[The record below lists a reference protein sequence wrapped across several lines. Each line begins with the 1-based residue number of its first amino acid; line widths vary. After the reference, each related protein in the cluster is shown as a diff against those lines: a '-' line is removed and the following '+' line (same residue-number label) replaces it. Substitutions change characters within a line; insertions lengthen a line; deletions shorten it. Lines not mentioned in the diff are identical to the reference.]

1 MLILH
6 KAFVEY
12 CPVRR
17 SEKTRIELGI
27 KFKAKLFYPCAR
39 FDEVDFHDAAVF
51 HRSYREESL
60 VVSEGGQYAV
70 YCYLPALERAEP
82 VKHLGLNTLAAV

>member
-17 SEKTRIELGI
+17 SEQTRIELGI
-27 KFKAKLFYPCAR
+27 KFKGKLFYPCAR
-39 FDEVDFHDAAVF
+39 FDEVDFHHAVAF

-60 VVSEGGQYAV
+60 VVAEDGHYTV
-70 YCYLPALERAEP
+70 FCYLPALERAEP
-82 VKHLGLNTLAAV
+82 VRYLDLNTLAVV